1 MRRQPHPRSAS
12 AAASRRHAA
21 ARPRARA
28 GVLAAAVAL
37 ALLAA
42 LAVPAAA
49 SVEVR
54 LMLPQ
59 KARLDIGDRD
69 TVAVAPFLVVSQ
81 EGEDRLR
88 GRNIDVQAEFDRYLT
103 RVLRRET
110 DLDVIE
116 SPRVDYPTYDLSQ
129 LARERDFWRAMG
141 ERTQADLILT
151 GGLDF
156 DIQDRT
162 GYRAEEYISP
172 YDGRRYYRQVL
183 VEQTGFHFDILLQV
197 YDGKTGELLY
207 TDNFKDF
214 QRFEGDRADPLRGM
228 FETLT
233 SLEDRIIGVFAQKE
247 VEATRVLFN
256 P

>member
-1 MRRQPHPRSAS
+1 MRRSSILRPRRP
-12 AAASRRHAA
+12 AAAPA
-21 ARPRARA
+21 
-28 GVLAAAVAL
+28 LAALGL
-37 ALLAA
+37 ALLAG
-42 LAVPAAA
+42 LAVPAPAAA

-69 TVAVAPFLVVSQ
+69 TVAVAPFLIVSQ

-110 DLDVIE
+110 DLEVIE
-116 SPRVDYPTYDLSQ
+116 SPRVDYPTYDLAQ
-129 LARERDFWRAMG
+129 LAREQDFWRAMG

-162 GYRAEEYISP
+162 GYRAEEYVSP

-197 YDGKTGELLY
+197 YDGRTGELLY